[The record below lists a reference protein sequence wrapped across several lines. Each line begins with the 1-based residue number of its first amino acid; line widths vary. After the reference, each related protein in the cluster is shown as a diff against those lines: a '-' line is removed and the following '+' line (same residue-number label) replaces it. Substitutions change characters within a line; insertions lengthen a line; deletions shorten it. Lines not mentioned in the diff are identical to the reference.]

1 MARPAD
7 PTARVFFALV
17 PPPPLRAVLG
27 ALATGVA
34 QRAHGRAVP
43 ADNLHVTVAFVG
55 AWPLSRLAQWID
67 AGARCAARPIHVT
80 LDTLGGFRRAGVAW
94 LGASA
99 PPEPLLDLGRS
110 LNAELVAA
118 GIASARPFHP
128 HVTLA
133 RKCRGPFPR
142 DSAGPY
148 RLDIDALSLMQSQ
161 PDGTGVRY
169 DVLRQWRLLH

>member
-1 MARPAD
+1 MEAPDEPA
-7 PTARVFFALV
+7 ARVFFALV
-17 PPPPLRAVLG
+17 PPASLRLALASLG
-27 ALATGVA
+27 AEVA

-55 AWPLSRLAQWID
+55 AWPLSRLAQWIE
-67 AGARCAARPIHVT
+67 AGARCAARPSHVT

-110 LNAELVAA
+110 LNAELAAA
-118 GIASARPFHP
+118 GIASGRAFHP

-142 DSAGPY
+142 DTAGPY
-148 RLDIDALSLMQSQ
+148 QWDIDALALMQSQ

-169 DVLRQWRLLH
+169 DVVRQWPLLS